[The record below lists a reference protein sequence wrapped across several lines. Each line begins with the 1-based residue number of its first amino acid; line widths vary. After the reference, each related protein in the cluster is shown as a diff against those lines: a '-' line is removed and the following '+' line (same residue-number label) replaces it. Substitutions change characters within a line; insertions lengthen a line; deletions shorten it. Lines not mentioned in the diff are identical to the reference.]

1 MHSLQDADRAAHG
14 RIVGRLGVRAVIECM
29 EEHGLIGAGAGSG
42 GGAGGRKDAKRS
54 GGGAGKAV
62 IEALLPKSVHARD
75 SSGRV
80 NYVAFLRRFGVDAPR
95 VVGVRMLQ
103 LLLGSSA
110 AAAQAAAQLQAAD
123 SRANGRVTGVLRHA
137 VALEALQSVAPGMTA
152 EQISAA
158 ISCFPAGGKAHKSSN
173 GSADGSAAAAA
184 AAVAVDY
191 GLMLR
196 AHARHVQGGA
206 AARTRG
212 SVAEWLEA
220 EAAPVERRNFD
231 ELMGMLAAYE
241 QKRGLRG
248 AGGHAAAADGSVTLA
263 LGPRLRVTMQFHME

>member
-14 RIVGRLGVRAVIECM
+14 RVVGRLGVRAILECM
-29 EEHGLIGAGAGSG
+29 EEHGLIGG
-42 GGAGGRKDAKRS
+42 GGAGGKRAAAKRS
-54 GGGAGKAV
+54 GGGGGGAGKAV
-62 IEALLPKSVHARD
+62 IEALLPKSVHSRD

-137 VALEALQSVAPGMTA
+137 VALEALQAVAPGMTA

-158 ISCFPAGGKAHKSSN
+158 ISCFPAGGGKAHKSA
-173 GSADGSAAAAA
+173 GGSAAAAA
-184 AAVAVDY
+184 AAVDY

-196 AHARHVQGGA
+196 AHARHTQGGA
-206 AARTRG
+206 AARMRG

-248 AGGHAAAADGSVTLA
+248 AGGHAAAADGSVALA
-263 LGPRLRVTMQFHME
+263 LGPRLRVTMQFHLE